1 MHVWVA
7 PPGSVS
13 QFLKSLVVAEI
24 FYCITSVAIKL
35 SILLSYRRIFP
46 VDYMKKATTAVALMV
61 FAWAVACVSSFG
73 ILPCFIVGHLLLTN
87 TYEIFIDI
95 HCLSPMYPSARLLG

>member
-1 MHVWVA
+1 MCPALILEPACKLDIHHGFGMHVWVA
-7 PPGSVS
+7 PSGSVS

-61 FAWAVACVSSFG
+61 FAWAIACVRPFK
-73 ILPCFIVGHLLLTN
+73 IPLLLVI
-87 TYEIFIDI
+87 Y
-95 HCLSPMYPSARLLG
+95 H